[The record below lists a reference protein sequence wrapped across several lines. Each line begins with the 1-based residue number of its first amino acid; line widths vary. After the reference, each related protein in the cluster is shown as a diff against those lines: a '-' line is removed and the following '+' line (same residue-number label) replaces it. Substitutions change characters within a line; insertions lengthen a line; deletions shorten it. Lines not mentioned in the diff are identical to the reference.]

1 MMGAARILCFAISL
15 LLTPLCEGQD
25 LQVTKDTIGI
35 AFSSK
40 VNVTAGN
47 TAFIHQTGTTTFLVS
62 GGSNLEDHGALFEKS
77 ENGWVAR
84 SFQEDLQIHGMRN
97 WTSLSAES
105 FLVAANG
112 EAGDNPD
119 SRNWKDYVWKGQI
132 LGDGTLSWSKTNNQ
146 EAYYH
151 DISNP
156 VDLNGDGRDDYLSN
170 GMANQ
175 QAIVFFQM
183 EDGSFQP
190 QDPTLYPGTVAIF
203 EDQEVLRDIWG
214 PHAANLF
221 GDEREEII
229 LEAVPGNQYEND
241 SLRIYTYND
250 QSGKYGLATTIN
262 RNDDD
267 YSAHFGKI
275 LTFDFDNDGDID
287 ILQKGMMME
296 NNEPGRDIIEA
307 YINNGDRSFYKVWT
321 HSFNQDFIYSIR
333 LIEDVDQDGFQDFV
347 LEGLGGGVGFRVFG
361 CIGDEAYGA
370 PSGYETCAS
379 RYPEVQE
386 RMRQENGSAAD
397 YVAWNSGV
405 RIENLVFFG
414 QGDGS
419 FQRMQKEILVH
430 DVVPDAWMTPYV
442 DNGELVFL
450 AVRRF
455 CSDNSDCPPT
465 RGEFPHAF
473 QEIRITGLDQSG
485 NMRPSATAQK
495 ISSPGNNTEGGADAM
510 VGTQLSFLVSESWDW
525 NNDALTFSWDF
536 GDGATDSGETVSHT
550 YTAAGEYTVVLTASD
565 GVLTG
570 TDSLT
575 VSIASGVDTESFE
588 LPETFVLKAAY
599 PNPFNPTTTITYGLP
614 TAAEVRITATDLL
627 GRQVAVLVA
636 GDMKAAGYHTVQFNA
651 DGLASGTYLIR
662 MEAGDFVATQQV
674 VLLK

>member
-1 MMGAARILCFAISL
+1 MTSPKAPLFAITL
-15 LLTPLCEGQD
+15 LCACLCQGQD

-40 VNVTAGN
+40 IAATYGN
-47 TAFIHQTGTTTFLVS
+47 TAFIHQNGTSTFLIS
-62 GGSNLEDHGALFEKS
+62 GGHNLEDHGALFEKTDT
-77 ENGWVAR
+77 GWVAR
-84 SFQEDLQIHGMRN
+84 SFQEDLQVHGMRH

-132 LGDGTLSWSKTNNQ
+132 LGEGTLSWSKTNSQ
-146 EAYYH
+146 AAYYH

-156 VDLNGDGRDDYLSN
+156 VDLNGDGRDDYLTN

-190 QDPTLYPGTVAIF
+190 QDPTLYPGTAAIF

-250 QSGKYGLATTIN
+250 QSGKYGLETTIN

-287 ILQKGMMME
+287 ILQKGMLME
-296 NNEPGRDIIEA
+296 NNEPGGDIIEA
-307 YINNGDRSFYKVWT
+307 WINNGDRTFSKGWT
-321 HSFNQDFIYSIR
+321 HSFNNDFIYAIR
-333 LIEDVDQDGFQDFV
+333 VVEDVDGDGFQDFV
-347 LEGLGGGVGFRVFG
+347 LEGLDIGVGFRIYG
-361 CIGDEAYGA
+361 CPWDEAA
-370 PSGYETCAS
+370 WPMDACAA
-379 RYPEVQE
+379 RYPEVLE
-386 RMRQENGSAAD
+386 RMRLEGGIAPD

-419 FQRMQKEILVH
+419 FQRMRKEILVH

-442 DNGELVFL
+442 DNGDLVFL
-450 AVRRF
+450 AIRRF
-455 CSDNSDCPPT
+455 CLDNSDCPPT
-465 RGEFPHAF
+465 QGDFPRVF
-473 QEIRITGLDQSG
+473 QEIRLIGLDQSG
-485 NMRPSATAQK
+485 NIRPSATAQK
-495 ISSPGNNTEGGADAM
+495 ISSPGNDTVGGADAM
-510 VGTQLSFLVSESWDW
+510 VGTQLGFLVSESWDW
-525 NNDALTFSWDF
+525 NNDPLTFAWDF
-536 GDGATDSGETVSHT
+536 GDGATGSGESVSHT
-550 YTAAGEYTVVLTASD
+550 YTAAGEYTVVLTAFD

-588 LPETFVLKAAY
+588 LPESFVLRAAY
-599 PNPFNPTTTITYGLP
+599 PNPFNPATTITYGLP
-614 TAAEVRITATDLL
+614 AAKEVRITATDLL
-627 GRQVAVLVA
+627 GRQVATLVA
-636 GDMKAAGYHTVQFNA
+636 GDIKAAGYHTVQFNA